1 MSTESLRE
9 EALHMIV
16 MMLRN
21 EPAVEG
27 AFLGGSLANEDKDEY
42 ADIDLGIAAGGSD
55 DALNA
60 AWALRDRIVRLVG
73 APAHLAER
81 SWDHCRMVAVLY
93 PKTQFALIGLEL
105 DLIFSQVQHVG
116 EQMPF
121 SEYQII
127 FDRGGQ
133 LNAALDRQTEVLAR
147 VL

>member
-73 APAHLAER
+73 TPAHLA
-81 SWDHCRMVAVLY
+81 
-93 PKTQFALIGLEL
+93 KTQLGSLPDGCGAV
-105 DLIFSQVQHVG
+105 SK
-116 EQMPF
+116 
-121 SEYQII
+121 
-127 FDRGGQ
+127 
-133 LNAALDRQTEVLAR
+133 NAVCADWS
-147 VL
+147 